1 MKLTLE
7 GIKDCE
13 LWNKAGIT
21 LPGYDVE
28 KVLDF
33 ETARVV
39 KEYKEGLAEE
49 LQTLTD
55 SLREDD
61 YSGTSWLDIQN
72 YLSSGKNK
80 ILEASDKESADRI
93 YAEYET
99 LILSVKT
106 AAESQ
111 AELNEFKEAKIAE
124 LKAFYDS
131 LNRKDYSEGNW
142 NKLSQIYENGI
153 ATIQGQINETKVEN
167 AYLSVKTAM
176 ESVERDG
183 GSGCGSVIIP
193 VNLGFI
199 VLVML
204 GFTGY
209 ILKKERE

>member
-1 MKLTLE
+1 MMKKIRIPL
-7 GIKDCE
+7 
-13 LWNKAGIT
+13 
-21 LPGYDVE
+21 
-28 KVLDF
+28 
-33 ETARVV
+33 
-39 KEYKEGLAEE
+39 E